1 MKNFGKQYRG
11 KPVRSHGFS
20 MIELLA
26 VMAVILVVSAISTP
40 SFMRAYQ
47 YYQVSNAAT
56 SMANVIKYT
65 RYEAIRLNTPI
76 NCVIGPAPVG
86 TMAWTDSDRDGVP
99 VNDGVAENVER
110 QVTFSTTVTLLAPG
124 NVPNLAGLI
133 LAAGLGPLVPLSNT
147 AAVVQFDQRGAV
159 NPPPA
164 GALVSFVGN
173 TLVPGAGY
181 RAIILLPSGSMQLWK
196 ADANGTWT
204 IIH

>member
-1 MKNFGKQYRG
+1 MKNFDRQNRG
-11 KPVRSHGFS
+11 RHSPSLGFS
-20 MIELLA
+20 MIELVVVL
-26 VMAVILVVSAISTP
+26 VVILITSAITAP

-124 NVPNLAGLI
+124 NVPNTPGLI
-133 LAAGLGPLVPLSNT
+133 LAANLGPLVPLSNT
-147 AAVVQFDQRGAV
+147 NAIVQFDQRGAV

-173 TLVPGAGY
+173 TIEPGACY
-181 RAIILLPSGSMQLWK
+181 RAIILLLSASMQRWK
-196 ADANGTWT
+196 ADANGMWT
-204 IIH
+204 FLH

>member
-1 MKNFGKQYRG
+1 
-11 KPVRSHGFS
+11 
-20 MIELLA
+20 MIELVVVL
-26 VMAVILVVSAISTP
+26 VVILITSAITAP

-65 RYEAIRLNTPI
+65 RYEAIRRNTPI

-99 VNDGVAENVER
+99 LNDGVPENVER

-124 NVPNLAGLI
+124 NLPLGAFAGLV
-133 LAAGLGPLVPLSNT
+133 LAANVGPLIPLGNT

-173 TLVPGAGY
+173 TGVPGAGY
-181 RAIILLPSGSMQLWK
+181 RAIIVLPSGSMQLWK
-196 ADANGTWT
+196 ADATGTWSFL
-204 IIH
+204 H

>member
-26 VMAVILVVSAISTP
+26 VLAVILVVSAISTP
-40 SFMRAYQ
+40 SFMSAYQ

-86 TMAWTDSDRDGVP
+86 TMAWTDSDLDGVP
-99 VNDGVAENVER
+99 VNDGVQENVER
-110 QVTFSTTVTLLAPG
+110 QVTFSTSVTLLAAG
-124 NVPNLAGLI
+124 NVPNTPGLI
-133 LAAGLGPLVPLSNT
+133 LAAGLGLLIPLSNI
-147 AAVVQFDQRGAV
+147 AAMFPFDQRV
-159 NPPPA
+159 PMSQLTA
-164 GALVSFVGN
+164 GA
-173 TLVPGAGY
+173 
-181 RAIILLPSGSMQLWK
+181 
-196 ADANGTWT
+196 
-204 IIH
+204 

>member
-1 MKNFGKQYRG
+1 MKNFGRQNRG
-11 KPVRSHGFS
+11 RHSPSRGFS
-20 MIELLA
+20 MIELVVVL
-26 VMAVILVVSAISTP
+26 VVILITSAITAP

-86 TMAWTDSDRDGVP
+86 TMAWTDSIANLVP
-99 VNDGVAENVER
+99 DNVER
-110 QVTFSTTVTLLAPG
+110 QVTFSPVITLLAPASLPPG
-124 NVPNLAGLI
+124 AVANLV
-133 LAAGLGPLVPLSNT
+133 LAANVGPLIPLGNT
-147 AAVVQFDQRGAV
+147 VAQVQFDQRGAV

-173 TLVPGAGY
+173 TGVPGAGY
-181 RAIILLPSGSMQLWK
+181 RAIIVLPSGSMQLWK
-196 ADANGTWT
+196 ADATGTWSFL
-204 IIH
+204 H